1 MIAHAA
7 YVHDETSSL
16 LPYVGAGVLVASDVQ
31 VARTVGRISQETDP
45 LVLLAVALSV
55 RAVREGQVCLSL
67 DQIAGSL
74 NSAFLQQSGAVL
86 PALPTVQDWVK
97 HLSSSRV
104 VQLSSHVL
112 SATPRPL
119 VLEGNRLY
127 LDRYWHYELVLAR
140 QLLLRA
146 QTDGGLF
153 DRGLLNDVL
162 FEDDFRAAERDDP
175 QRLAVYH
182 ALTRRLTVIS
192 GGPGTG
198 KTRTIAQLLR
208 QVNVLAASEGRSLLS
223 ALAAP
228 TATAAKRMT
237 LALHREGDAKERVA
251 GTTSL
256 TSGPQATTLHRLL
269 GANPFRGFA
278 HNRQNLLPHDLVVVD
293 EASMVSLPLFA
304 RLLEALKPDASLV
317 LVGDPFQLES
327 VEAGAVLGDIVGS
340 TFVDRPIGPMSD
352 AIVHLEKQHRFKERS
367 PVAEFAY
374 AIRNGQTDEAIR
386 ILSSNDSADL
396 EWINDEHGSEAL
408 FRRAAVNAIEVIEAA
423 RRGDS
428 KAALENLLALKI
440 ICATRHGQ
448 KGVLHWSSRIEQLV
462 RGRHPDYIGEHDWYV
477 GRPIIVNRNDYLN
490 HLFNGDAGVV
500 VDLGK
505 PVAVF
510 SEVAEVRS
518 VPLARLRDI
527 ETWWAMTIH
536 KSQGS
541 EFDSVIVS
549 LPEPPS
555 LVLSRELL
563 YTAVTRAK
571 RSVSIVASEESLRAA
586 IGHPSERSSGLSD
599 RLWGFGR

>member
-1 MIAHAA
+1 VITHAA
-7 YVHDETSSL
+7 YVHDETASL
-16 LPYVGAGVLVASDVQ
+16 LPYVGAGILVASDIQ
-31 VARTVGRISQETDP
+31 VARTVGRISQEMDP

-55 RAVREGQVCLSL
+55 RAVREGQVCLLL

-74 NSAFLQQSGAVL
+74 NSAYPQQSGAVL
-86 PALPTVQDWVK
+86 PALPTVQVWVK
-97 HLSSSRV
+97 HLSTSRV
-104 VQLSSHVL
+104 VQVSSQAI
-112 SATPRPL
+112 SAMPRPL

-127 LDRYWHYELVLAR
+127 LDRYWHYEVVLAR

-153 DRGLLNDVL
+153 DRDLLNNEL
-162 FEDDFRAAERDDP
+162 FEDSFGSAERGDP
-175 QRLAVYH
+175 QRLAVYR
-182 ALTRRLTVIS
+182 ALTHRLTVIS

-208 QVNVLAASEGRSLLS
+208 QVNVLAVREGRSLVS

-237 LALHREGDAKERVA
+237 LALHREGEAEERVA
-251 GTTSL
+251 GTTSMTYGL
-256 TSGPQATTLHRLL
+256 QATTLHRLL

-278 HNRQNLLPHDLVVVD
+278 YNRQNLLPHDLVVVD

-304 RLLEALKPDASLV
+304 RLLEALRPDASLV

-367 PVAEFAY
+367 RVAEFAD

-396 EWINDEHGSEAL
+396 EWINDEHGSEVL
-408 FRRAAVNAIEVIEAA
+408 YRRAAVNAIEVIEAA

-428 KAALENLLALKI
+428 KAALENLLELKI

-462 RGRHPDYIGEHDWYV
+462 RSRHPEYIGEHDWYV

-555 LVLSRELL
+555 PVLSRELL

-586 IGHPSERSSGLSD
+586 IGHPSERSSGLSN
-599 RLWGFGR
+599 RLWGLSK

>member
-1 MIAHAA
+1 VIAHAA
-7 YVHDETSSL
+7 YVHDETASL

-74 NSAFLQQSGAVL
+74 NSAFPQQSGVEL
-86 PALPTVQDWVK
+86 PALPAVQDWVK

-104 VQLSSHVL
+104 VQVSSHVL

-127 LDRYWHYELVLAR
+127 LDRYWHYELALAR

-153 DRGLLNDVL
+153 DRDLLNDEL
-162 FEDDFRAAERDDP
+162 FEDDFGAAGRDDP
-175 QRLAVYH
+175 QRLAVYR

-237 LALHREGDAKERVA
+237 LALHREGEAKERVA

-256 TSGPQATTLHRLL
+256 TSGLQATTLHRLL

-340 TFVDRPIGPMSD
+340 TFVDRPIGPMGD

-367 PVAEFAY
+367 PVAEFAD

-396 EWINDEHGSEAL
+396 EWINDEHGSEAQY
-408 FRRAAVNAIEVIEAA
+408 RRAAVNAIEVIEAA

-448 KGVLHWSSRIEQLV
+448 KGVLNWSSRIEQLV
-462 RGRHPDYIGEHDWYV
+462 RSRHPDYIGEHDWYV

-555 LVLSRELL
+555 PVLSRELL

-599 RLWGFGR
+599 RLWGLGK